1 MMKNLSLALPP
12 PSLKYRTT
20 IGGRCIVC
28 TQEHD
33 RRLAEKA
40 AEREA
45 MAEAKRSKMLEAAD
59 RARLARERLGLERQK
74 WAEMDAAVKR
84 TRQEEATRCVQRC

>member
-1 MMKNLSLALPP
+1 M
-12 PSLKYRTT
+12 
-20 IGGRCIVC
+20 C

-33 RRLAEKA
+33 RRLVEKA